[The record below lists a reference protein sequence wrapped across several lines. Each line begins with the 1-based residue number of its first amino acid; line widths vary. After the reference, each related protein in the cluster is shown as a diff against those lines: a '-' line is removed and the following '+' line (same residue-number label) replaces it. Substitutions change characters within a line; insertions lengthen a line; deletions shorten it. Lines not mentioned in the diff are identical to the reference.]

1 MSEINNA
8 FFTRAQESLVGAVSE
23 IANERYN
30 NAANRSYYACFQAA
44 IFALSRANIRPTG
57 DKSQW
62 THAMVQSQFTGT
74 LINRRK
80 SYPAGLQDT
89 LLHLARLRIAADYE
103 HTPVTGTQAARALR
117 WAQIVVATIVGIT
130 GATP

>member
-1 MSEINNA
+1 MSEIGNA
-8 FFTRAQESLVGAVSE
+8 FFTRAQECLAGAVSE

-30 NAANRSYYACFQAA
+30 NPANRSYYACFHAA
-44 IFALSRANIRPTG
+44 IFALSRAKIRPAG

-62 THAMVQSQFTGT
+62 THEIVQSQFTAT
-74 LINRRK
+74 LINRPN

-89 LLHLARLRIAADYE
+89 FLHLTRLRIAADYE
-103 HTPVTGTQAARALR
+103 HTPVTATQAARALR
-117 WAQIVVATIVGIT
+117 RARIVVATIVGTT